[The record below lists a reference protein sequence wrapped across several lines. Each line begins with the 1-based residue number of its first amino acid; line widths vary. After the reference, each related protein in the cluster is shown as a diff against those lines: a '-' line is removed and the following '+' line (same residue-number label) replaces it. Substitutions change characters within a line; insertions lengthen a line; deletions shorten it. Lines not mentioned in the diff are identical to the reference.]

1 MVGFHA
7 NPMPRHKVVVCIAL
21 AGVFALAMLVSCSG
35 KSSGADGQVQPPVTS
50 SSAEDKN
57 YADIQLQFENAGFTN
72 VHAEGLGDLVTGWL
86 HKEGDVKEVSV
97 NGKTNYSKSEWVNPD
112 AKVVIRYHSY
122 PEKSAS
128 QSSNAKEGSDSKS
141 SAAFTEPSSSS
152 TVSVGA
158 EKSASTHTQ
167 KDFDVTSYVNQ
178 PLLAVCDDLKAQGV
192 AFDLVHEIT
201 QMDMTSAYEFGDFND
216 GDMVVTNARK
226 NSDGSVTLT
235 IISASLAE
243 QQRR

>member
-1 MVGFHA
+1 MGGFHA
-7 NPMPRHKVVVCIAL
+7 NSTSRLRAVVRIAL
-21 AGVFALAMLVSCSG
+21 MGVFVLAVLVSCSG
-35 KSSGADGQVQPPVTS
+35 KPSGVDGQVQPPVTS
-50 SSAEDKN
+50 SAAEDKN
-57 YADIQLQFENAGFTN
+57 YEDIKLQFENAGFMN

-112 AKVVIRYHSY
+112 ARVVIRYHSY
-122 PEKSAS
+122 PEKNAS
-128 QSSNAKEGSDSKS
+128 QSSSEKEGSDTES
-141 SAAFTEPSSSS
+141 SAAATEQSSSS
-152 TVSVGA
+152 IASPGA
-158 EKSASTHTQ
+158 ENSASAYTQ
-167 KDFDVTSYVNQ
+167 QDLDVTSYVSQ
-178 PLLAVCDDLKAQGV
+178 PLLAVCNDLKAQGV

-216 GDMVVTNARK
+216 GDMIVTNAKK

-243 QQRR
+243 EQRR